1 MFLSLCVYAIDI
13 KGFREYLGNRILKI
27 SELLHMQCNRGRTSY
42 FNFKDVLPMLFI
54 SNAKTITHRCPRGT
68 ASHYRQRK

>member
-42 FNFKDVLPMLFI
+42 FNFKHIFI
-54 SNAKTITHRCPRGT
+54 NVIHFKCQDNHA
-68 ASHYRQRK
+68 